1 MKKIMSVFIFMSCL
15 LGLGGCKKDMND
27 IIDDEPCVRGVVS
40 ETSDAYIMIDVNE
53 DDDLY
58 EDYSRIL
65 VSLEVENED
74 SKTDF
79 TIGDEVA
86 IYYNGTIEQSLPPQI
101 NHVYAILELYEDE

>member
-15 LGLGGCKKDMND
+15 LGLGECKKDMND

-40 ETSDAYIMIDVNE
+40 ETSDAYIVIEVNK

-65 VSLEVENED
+65 VSLEVENE
-74 SKTDF
+74 KNMTDI

-86 IYYNGTIEQSLPPQI
+86 VYYNGTIEQSLPPQI

>member
-1 MKKIMSVFIFMSCL
+1 MKKNMAAFIVMSCL

-40 ETSDAYIMIDVNE
+40 ETSDAYIVIEVNE

-58 EDYSRIL
+58 KDYSRIL
-65 VSLEVENED
+65 VSFEVENED
-74 SKTDF
+74 SITDF

-86 IYYNGTIEQSLPPQI
+86 VYYNGTIEQSLPPQI